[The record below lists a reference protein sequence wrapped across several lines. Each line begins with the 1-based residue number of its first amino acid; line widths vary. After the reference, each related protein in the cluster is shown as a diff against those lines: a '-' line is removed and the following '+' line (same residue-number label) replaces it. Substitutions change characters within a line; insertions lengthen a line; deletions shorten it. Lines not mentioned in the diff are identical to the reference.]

1 MQISLE
7 VAYKETCAMSQLSA
21 TQTPLTLAVSD
32 RDPVFQ
38 KVCSL
43 LEPFNR
49 HDIILRSDT
58 SIVTDMEVDSVAIF
72 DLVMEIEDAYDL
84 AFPMETISD
93 LKTIG
98 DLVST
103 INAMKKA

>member
-1 MQISLE
+1 
-7 VAYKETCAMSQLSA
+7 MSHLA
-21 TQTPLTLAVSD
+21 APQTPLTLAVSD

-38 KVCSL
+38 KICAL
-43 LEPFNR
+43 LAPFNR

-58 SIVTDMEVDSVAIF
+58 NIITDMEVDSVAIF
-72 DLVMEIEDAYDL
+72 DLVMEVEDAYEL

-98 DLVST
+98 DLVGT
-103 INAMKKA
+103 INTMKAA